1 MIPGDRQALFRV
13 AHWTMT
19 TNRKTL
25 KTIRQLAETEENY
38 LLIVRELDRV
48 EAQLQRARTQGA
60 EATLTL
66 VDWLTTLD
74 HFNWRCSYC
83 ESREFRVMSHFLSLP
98 LGGTTPENCVP
109 ACYTCGRLRRK
120 ENSRVSAYLAQ
131 VKSRDKNAEK

>member
-1 MIPGDRQALFRV
+1 MIPEDRQALFRV
-13 AHWTMT
+13 ANWTMT

-48 EAQLQRARTQGA
+48 EAHLQRARTLGA

-83 ESREFRVMSHFLSLP
+83 ESKEFRVMSHFLSLP

-109 ACYTCGRLRRK
+109 ACYACRRFRRK

-131 VKSRDKNAEK
+131 VKSRDKNAVK

>member
-13 AHWTMT
+13 AYWTMT

-25 KTIRQLAETEENY
+25 KAIRQLAETEENY

-48 EAQLQRARTQGA
+48 EAQLQRARTLGA

-66 VDWLTTLD
+66 VEWLTTLD

-83 ESREFRVMSHFLSLP
+83 ESREFRVMSHYLLLP

-109 ACYTCGRLRRK
+109 ACNPCGRFSRK